1 MDNRV
6 HWADRPLWVRVGLFG
21 VPSRRAALLWMQ
33 GTLVLA
39 ILFLIVVLAVPITIN
54 GVPVSLTSRIPGAML
69 LTLLLL
75 VAPFWYWLAIRWTDE
90 HDGWAL
96 HTWKS

>member
-1 MDNRV
+1 MDNRL

-21 VPSRRAALLWMQ
+21 LPSRRAALLWMQ
-33 GTLVLA
+33 GTLAIA
-39 ILFLIVVLAVPITIN
+39 ILLPLALLAVPITIN
-54 GVPVSLTSRIPGAML
+54 GVPVSLSARIFFAVPL
-69 LTLLLL
+69 SLLLL
-75 VAPFWYWLAIRWTDE
+75 LPPFWYWLAICWTDE